1 MSRASD
7 LANLIASGSTTIF
20 GEAGAPTVN
29 AGQSN
34 QTGGTTN
41 LQQGLAKAYG
51 MIDGT
56 GTAEV
61 ITNSSFNS
69 STMTDN
75 DTGDYTFNLTNNM
88 GNTAYMFVI
97 NSHNETTGVS
107 ARTSSKYTGGQAAG
121 AFRFTV
127 GYPSNTSGAGT
138 QFDEDFNPIMLFGD
152 LA

>member
-1 MSRASD
+1 
-7 LANLIASGSTTIF
+7 
-20 GEAGAPTVN
+20 
-29 AGQSN
+29 
-34 QTGGTTN
+34 
-41 LQQGLAKAYG
+41 